1 MESTPLKRG
10 KQNTNNI
17 TKIYINT
24 IYIQYSKK
32 RERSEEGGGENKEDK
47 EKRAKRAQW
56 SKRAAAGATGA
67 GAGAAENVSN
77 FDQPTSENVFF
88 VFVFVIPRDESDER
102 RSSKRVC
109 IWSIVGR
116 PLCLPYPQWDPG
128 PVDSVWCSC
137 EESLHSGVAHRPTCD
152 CDAVPRPARRR

>member
-10 KQNTNNI
+10 KQNTKNI

-32 RERSEEGGGENKEDK
+32 RERSGGGGRIKKTKRRERREPSEAKEQQQEQQEQEQEQVQQK
-47 EKRAKRAQW
+47 TFRILTNQPAKM
-56 SKRAAAGATGA
+56 
-67 GAGAAENVSN
+67 
-77 FDQPTSENVFF
+77 FF
-88 VFVFVIPRDESDER
+88 LFVFVIPRDESDER

-128 PVDSVWCSC
+128 PVDSV
-137 EESLHSGVAHRPTCD
+137 
-152 CDAVPRPARRR
+152 